1 MTCNYTTNILYHRRQ
16 ILCTLFVGGVK
27 DGTIVSIEDF
37 TQDLEV
43 QVVVRHVDIEAL
55 TALKTGNIVPSPA
68 SDQHT

>member
-1 MTCNYTTNILYHRRQ
+1 M
-16 ILCTLFVGGVK
+16 CTLFVGGVK

-55 TALKTGNIVPSPA
+55 TALKTGKIVPSPT